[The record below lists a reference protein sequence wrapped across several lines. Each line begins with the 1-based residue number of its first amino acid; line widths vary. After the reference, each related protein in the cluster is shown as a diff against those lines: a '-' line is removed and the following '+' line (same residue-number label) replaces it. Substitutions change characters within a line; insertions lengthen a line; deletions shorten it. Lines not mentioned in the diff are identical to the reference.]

1 MVIFQDGGDVAHP
14 AVAVDTAIKL
24 FAVTEALNQTNELEP
39 LALHMGVN
47 SGMALVG
54 STRFEGRRG
63 SRWIFTADGPITNL
77 AAHLAD
83 LAKPGQIA
91 LGPET
96 VKRVGGRYD
105 LQHLG
110 PQEFKNIAKPVDVHC
125 IVAAPP
131 DA

>member
-1 MVIFQDGGDVAHP
+1 MKRFLCLAEEDILDFL
-14 AVAVDTAIKL
+14 IK
-24 FAVTEALNQTNELEP
+24 
-39 LALHMGVN
+39 
-47 SGMALVG
+47 LVG

-77 AAHLAD
+77 AARLAD
-83 LAKPGQIA
+83 FAKPGQIA

-96 VKRVGGRYD
+96 VKRVGGRYE

-110 PQEFKNIAKPVDVHC
+110 PKEFKNIAKPVDVHC
-125 IVAAPP
+125 IVAVPP